1 MEALEFKLQGKM
13 AHFRKYYSNSTA
25 LSYYV
30 PPVVTI
36 KGMLAG
42 LLGWERDK
50 YYGEFS
56 NKNCMIGVA
65 VDAPLKKIT
74 QTMNLLK
81 VEKMF
86 DVMGTGV
93 HVQNHTEWILPENIR
108 TGVISYTIVVVH
120 KNPDIME
127 ALYKKIAAMSEGYLS
142 EGISLALGSAQCQ
155 GWILDGKKVT
165 LLKREATGEKILS
178 RFAIPV
184 EKIQKIEP
192 YENFFNIKKEESI
205 TEFSE
210 GRYIT
215 PKSKKNIMISGNGM
229 PALYQL
235 SPGTTY
241 WNYGEEN
248 LILLGEEDDNMGS
261 L

>member
-36 KGMLAG
+36 KGILAG
-42 LLGWERDK
+42 LLGLERDS
-50 YYGEFS
+50 YYEEFS
-56 NKNCMIGVA
+56 NKNCVIGIA
-65 VDAPLKKIT
+65 VDTPIKKIT

-86 DVMGTGV
+86 DVMGTGI
-93 HVQNHTEWILPENIR
+93 HVQNHTEWIIPENIR
-108 TGVISYTIVVVH
+108 TGVLSYTIVVVH
-120 KNPDIME
+120 KNPVIID
-127 ALYKKIAAMSEGYLS
+127 ALYEKIATMPEGYLS
-142 EGISLALGSAQCQ
+142 EGIALALGSSQCQ
-155 GWILDGKKVT
+155 GWISEGRKVT
-165 LLKREATGEKILS
+165 LSKCEATYKKIPS

-215 PKSKKNIMISGNGM
+215 PNSKKNIMISGNGM

-235 SPGTTY
+235 KQGTVY
-241 WNYGEEN
+241 WNYENEN
-248 LILLGEEDDNMGS
+248 LILLGEENDNMGS